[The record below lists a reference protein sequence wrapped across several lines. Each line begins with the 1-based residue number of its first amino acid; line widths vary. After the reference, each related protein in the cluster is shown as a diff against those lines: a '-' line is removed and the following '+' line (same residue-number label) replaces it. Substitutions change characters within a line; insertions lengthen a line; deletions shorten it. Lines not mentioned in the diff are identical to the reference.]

1 MLTDCRHRS
10 HQRSPLDSN
19 EQLMFKVH
27 LRTDDYC
34 NISTDI
40 PAELSIKFA
49 LDTKCRARDP
59 HTPQEYRT
67 VTVQTFES
75 YILATFSCNKYFLC
89 IFRMNINIITVEQI
103 FTSCQILS

>member
-1 MLTDCRHRS
+1 MLIVVGTRV
-10 HQRSPLDSN
+10 N
-19 EQLMFKVH
+19 EQLIVKVH

-40 PAELSIKFA
+40 PAVLSIKFA
-49 LDTKCRARDP
+49 LDTKCP
-59 HTPQEYRT
+59 HTPNEYRT
-67 VTVQTFES
+67 VRRADLES